1 MYSQGQLKDEDRW
14 YNLKW
19 MERDVVK

>member
-1 MYSQGQLKDEDRW
+1 MYSQGQLKNEDRW

-19 MERDVVK
+19 MEKDVVK

>member
-1 MYSQGQLKDEDRW
+1 MYSQGQLKNEDRW

-19 MERDVVK
+19 MEKEVVK